1 MRLEVA
7 YATERQQTLIA
18 IELDEGATVAQ
29 ALRAVAEQPPF
40 AALPLDSMPVGIFGR
55 LASRE
60 TALKEGD
67 RLELYRPLAIDPR
80 EARHQRAEAGNRS
93 PESAA
98 ARRHAQ
104 TRSGR
109 RAVAG
114 SRSPE

>member
-29 ALRAVAEQPPF
+29 ALRAVAERPPF

-80 EARHQRAEAGNRS
+80 EARHRRAEAVNRS

-104 TRSGR
+104 TRLGR
-109 RAVAG
+109 QAEAG

>member
-29 ALRAVAEQPPF
+29 ALRALAERPPF
-40 AALPLDSMPVGIFGR
+40 AALQLDSMPVGIFGR
-55 LASRE
+55 LVSRE

-80 EARHQRAEAGNRS
+80 EARRRRAQMGNRSPEPATARRHARPRLGRRADAGNRS
-93 PESAA
+93 P
-98 ARRHAQ
+98 
-104 TRSGR
+104 G
-109 RAVAG
+109 
-114 SRSPE
+114 